1 MHIYKATKSLILVD
15 IHLKAIKLNSP
26 ILGEKCPKPPKSH
39 PPPPPSALYPTT
51 PLEITH
57 EYVYTPMASSFI
69 LSYEHGTCNL
79 SNSNVYNPTNELQIH
94 TQSIGI
100 CHANS
105 HISHNTPHTWHHPT
119 RWHPQQY
126 LFTQQ
131 SQKTPLIPIEPPRQ
145 AIHISRT

>member
-57 EYVYTPMASSFI
+57 EYVYTLMAHSYFHMNMAHVTYPIPMS
-69 LSYEHGTCNL
+69 T
-79 SNSNVYNPTNELQIH
+79 
-94 TQSIGI
+94 
-100 CHANS
+100 
-105 HISHNTPHTWHHPT
+105 
-119 RWHPQQY
+119 
-126 LFTQQ
+126 TQQ
-131 SQKTPLIPIEPPRQ
+131 TSFKYILK
-145 AIHISRT
+145 A